1 MKVFAINV
9 VCGTGSTGRIVTDIY
24 HLLTQNGDQCRVAY
38 SRGSAPKEIDAV
50 KIGSKSDIY
59 GHALLSRIT
68 DKQGFYSKQATRQL
82 IEKIREYN
90 PDIIHLH
97 NVHGY
102 YLNIEIL
109 FDFLRIYSKP
119 VIWTLHDCWSF
130 TGHCTHFSRAEC
142 DKWKEGCSK
151 CPQKKEYPASLFLD
165 NSKDNWILK
174 KQIFSGLN
182 LTIVTVSEWLKKMV
196 SQSFLQDCHVRTIY
210 NGLDLEVFKTT
221 EIDFRKEYG
230 IEDKHL
236 ILGVANVWTKSK
248 GIDDFMQLAD
258 MIGDDYRIVLVGVSK
273 QQKKHMKSNM
283 IGIENTSDAR
293 CLAGIYTAADVFV
306 NTSVEETMGMTTV
319 EALACGTP
327 AIVYNATGIPDVL
340 ADMPEMVVS
349 PHNIV
354 GVKEMIE
361 RICETG
367 IEQEKLLNIA
377 RKFDKWKRFQE
388 YLDLYREVIVCSKNG
403 D

>member
-102 YLNIEIL
+102 YLNIDIL
-109 FDFLRIYSKP
+109 FDFLRIYSRP

-130 TGHCTHFSRAEC
+130 TGHCTHFSRAGC

-210 NGLDLEVFKTT
+210 NGLDLEVFKPT

-293 CLAGIYTAADVFV
+293 YLAGIYTAADVFV

-327 AIVYNATGIPDVL
+327 AIVYNATGIPEVL
-340 ADMPEMVVS
+340 TDMPEMVVS

-388 YLDLYREVIVCSKNG
+388 YLVLYREVIK
-403 D
+403 

>member
-109 FDFLRIYSKP
+109 FDFLRIYSRP

-130 TGHCTHFSRAEC
+130 TGHCTHFSRAGC

-165 NSKDNWILK
+165 NSKNNWILK

-196 SQSFLQDCHVRTIY
+196 SQSFLQNCPVRTIY
-210 NGLDLEVFKTT
+210 NGLDLEVFKPT

-230 IEDKHL
+230 IEDKLL

-293 CLAGIYTAADVFV
+293 YLAGIYTEADVFV

-327 AIVYNATGIPDVL
+327 AIVYNATGIPEVL

-388 YLDLYREVIVCSKNG
+388 YLVLYREVIK
-403 D
+403 

>member
-109 FDFLRIYSKP
+109 FDFLRIYSRP

-130 TGHCTHFSRAEC
+130 TGHCTHFSRAGC

-210 NGLDLEVFKTT
+210 NGLDLEVFKPT

-293 CLAGIYTAADVFV
+293 YLAGIYTAADVFV

-327 AIVYNATGIPDVL
+327 AIVYNATGIPEVL

-354 GVKEMIE
+354 GVNEMIE

-388 YLDLYREVIVCSKNG
+388 YLVLYREVIK
-403 D
+403 

>member
-24 HLLTQNGDQCRVAY
+24 HLLTENGDHCKVAY
-38 SRGSAPKEIDAV
+38 SRGSAPEDIDAV
-50 KIGSKSDIY
+50 KIGSKWDIY

-68 DKQGFYSKQATRQL
+68 DKQGFYSRQATKQL
-82 IEKIREYN
+82 IREIKEYA

-109 FDFLRIYSKP
+109 FDFLRIYARP

-130 TGHCTHFSRAEC
+130 TGHCTHFSRVEC
-142 DKWKEGCSK
+142 DKWETGCSK
-151 CPQKKEYPASLFLD
+151 CPQKKEYPASLLLD
-165 NSKDNWILK
+165 SSKGNWTQK

-182 LTIVTVSEWLKKMV
+182 LTVVTVSEWLRSMV
-196 SQSFLQDCHVRTIY
+196 SKSFLNTYNIRTIY
-210 NGLDLEVFKTT
+210 NGLDLDVFKPT
-221 EIDFRKEYG
+221 ESSFREVYG

-248 GIDDFMQLAD
+248 GLDDFLQLAD
-258 MIGDDYRIVLVGVSK
+258 LLDDDYRIVLVGVSK
-273 QQKKHMKSNM
+273 QQKQSLKSNM
-283 IGIENTSDAR
+283 LGIENTSDAKY
-293 CLAGIYTAADVFV
+293 LAGIYAAADVFV

-327 AIVYNATGIPDVL
+327 AIVYNATGIPEIL
-340 ADMPEMVVS
+340 KDMPEMVVP
-349 PHNIV
+349 PHDV
-354 GVKEMIE
+354 VQVKELVQ

-367 IEQEKLLNIA
+367 IEQEDLLHIA

>member
-9 VCGTGSTGRIVTDIY
+9 VSGTGSTGRIVTDIY

-130 TGHCTHFSRAEC
+130 TGHCTHFSRAGC

-165 NSKDNWILK
+165 NSKNNWILK

-196 SQSFLQDCHVRTIY
+196 SQSFLQNCPVRTIY
-210 NGLDLEVFKTT
+210 NGLDLEVFKPT

-293 CLAGIYTAADVFV
+293 YLAGIYTAADVFV

-319 EALACGTP
+319 EALACCTP
-327 AIVYNATGIPDVL
+327 AIVYNATGIPEVL

-367 IEQEKLLNIA
+367 IEQGKLLNIA

-388 YLDLYREVIVCSKNG
+388 YLVLYREVIK
-403 D
+403 